1 MRVGDP
7 EQLPFPGVGS
17 RRRAAEPVPV
27 GQAAAPLVW
36 VTRLRAFLLAGS
48 EDGCLP

>member
-1 MRVGDP
+1 VDQDFRDTHRRGKAMRVGDP

-17 RRRAAEPVPV
+17 RRRAAEPTPV

-36 VTRLRAFLLAGS
+36 
-48 EDGCLP
+48 